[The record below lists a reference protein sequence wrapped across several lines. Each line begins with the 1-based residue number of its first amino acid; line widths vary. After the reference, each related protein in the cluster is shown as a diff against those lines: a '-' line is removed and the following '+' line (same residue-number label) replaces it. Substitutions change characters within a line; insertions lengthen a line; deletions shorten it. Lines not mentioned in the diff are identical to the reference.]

1 MIAFLLAIGG
11 VVTLFVGASRHRSA
25 PPRPPASAAGRI
37 VAPSQP
43 ATSTTRSSTRHRSQ
57 THRATVAPP
66 RAVLGFSPPA
76 EITIPKIGVHSVLV
90 RLDRNLDGTVQVPSS
105 FHVAGWYE
113 HSVTPGQVGPSVILG
128 HVDSASGPGI
138 FYRLGTLRPGDRVVM
153 KRLDGR
159 SATFVI
165 TGVREY
171 AKDSFPTLEVYGNT
185 AGPTLRL
192 VTCGGAFDRASGHYV
207 SNIIAYGELAA

>member
-1 MIAFLLAIGG
+1 
-11 VVTLFVGASRHRSA
+11 VSTEVDPKHSS
-25 PPRPPASAAGRI
+25 PPRSETLIDA
-37 VAPSQP
+37 
-43 ATSTTRSSTRHRSQ
+43 
-57 THRATVAPP
+57 
-66 RAVLGFSPPA
+66 
-76 EITIPKIGVHSVLV
+76 
-90 RLDRNLDGTVQVPSS
+90 GTVL
-105 FHVAGWYE
+105 AGDM
-113 HSVTPGQVGPSVILG
+113 VFPGGL
-128 HVDSASGPGI
+128 
-138 FYRLGTLRPGDRVVM
+138 
-153 KRLDGR
+153 RLDGR